1 MNRGIANPFSLPQ
14 VRVVCR
20 LAVLAAA
27 GFFVRDASAT
37 LAEDCR
43 QRVHTAPNEAIELCE
58 RAYTENIADAALAEE
73 MLFRRSDA
81 EVASGAYDAAAATI
95 DRVAGLPGQ
104 DWKRLFRLERRRGIL
119 DYRRDRFAE
128 ALSHF
133 RAGYRLADQH
143 ADAVSLGQ
151 AGNDVG
157 NALRR
162 IGEFREALQAYL
174 GSLDAKR
181 KSSDPQLGPL
191 LNNIGD
197 LYRDLEEPENAARFY
212 AEALAEH
219 QRTGRKLDAAHTL
232 EAIGVLALDRGDL
245 DGALQSLGNAY
256 STFEQGDSPPDELR
270 LCVQLARAA
279 LASGASARAQEWVTR
294 GNALVLDRHLPPST
308 ELVLQDS
315 RVRAAQGQ
323 GREARDLLEATIKTL
338 PEQSLERIPL
348 LEELAKEESA
358 QGDFAAAYETFQK
371 FHAADAHR
379 HKAEHDEQLTQL
391 RVRFEVDEKDREI
404 RLLEAETKAR
414 SLEVRQRTTQLELL
428 AALSLLALAALALW
442 FQRRQQKARV
452 AAAARQARLDA
463 EIAQFRQSALDLG
476 MDRQRLQAALDRS
489 EEAVI
494 VLEGDRVAALNTA
507 ASHWLGMA
515 PTAATGESLSTRV
528 AGLGVALAAL
538 DESGQE
544 QKLAL
549 PGMQG
554 RLVALD
560 DGLAL
565 LGLRA
570 AGKPDITD
578 PMLERFAAPPAPLA
592 TDQEEVL
599 DSDDTDSFR
608 GDIVELMLASVVAWE
623 RSTDSSRIELAEKSR
638 VWRVTIDEGRLRVR
652 ALERYLS
659 LAKLPRLPRWR
670 EVLRTAY
677 FVLAE
682 CALDEAERVDLKR
695 RVENLQAALRRRALH

>member
-1 MNRGIANPFSLPQ
+1 VAGTLT
-14 VRVVCR
+14 VRT
-20 LAVLAAA
+20 
-27 GFFVRDASAT
+27 ASAT

-43 QRVHTAPNEAIELCE
+43 QRVHSAPNVAIELCE
-58 RAYTENIADAALAEE
+58 RAYAENAADATLAEE

-81 EVASGAYDAAAATI
+81 ELAAGGYDAAASTL

-133 RAGYRLADQH
+133 RAGYRLADLH

-162 IGEFREALQAYL
+162 IGEFRDALQAYL
-174 GSLDAKR
+174 GSLEAKR
-181 KSSDPQLGPL
+181 KSGDKQLGPL

-197 LYRDLEEPENAARFY
+197 LYRDLEEPENAERFY

-219 QRTGRKLDAAHTL
+219 ERAGHTLDAAHTL
-232 EAIGVLALDRGDL
+232 EAIGVLALDRGDV
-245 DGALQSLGNAY
+245 DSALKSLGKAY
-256 STFEQGDSPPDELR
+256 DTFTQGDSPPDALR

-279 LASGASARAQEWVTR
+279 LASADPAHAQEWVTR
-294 GNALVLDRHLPPST
+294 GNALVRDHRLPPST
-308 ELVLQDS
+308 ELVLQDA
-315 RVRAAQGQ
+315 RVRAAQGK
-323 GREARDLLEATIKTL
+323 GREARDLLEATLKTL
-338 PEQSLERIPL
+338 PEPGLERIPL
-348 LEELAKEESA
+348 LEELAKEASA
-358 QGDFAAAYETFQK
+358 QGDFAEAYASFQK
-371 FHAADAHR
+371 FHSADARR

-404 RLLEAETKAR
+404 RLLEAETKSR
-414 SLEVRQRTTQLELL
+414 TLEVRQRTTQLELL
-428 AALSLLALAALALW
+428 AALSLLTLAALALG
-442 FQRRQQKARV
+442 FQRRQQQARV

-463 EIAQFRQSALDLG
+463 EIAQYRQAALDLG

-494 VLEGDRVAALNTA
+494 VLEGDRAAALNA
-507 ASHWLGMA
+507 AAARWLGLA
-515 PTAATGESLSTRV
+515 PAQATGEALTTRI
-528 AGLGVALAAL
+528 AGLGAALAML

-544 QKLAL
+544 QQLAL

-560 DGLAL
+560 EGLAL
-565 LGLRA
+565 LSLRA
-570 AGKPDITD
+570 AGKPDRAD
-578 PMLERFAAPPAPLA
+578 PTLERFAAAPALPGPIEDESSIA
-592 TDQEEVL
+592 SA
-599 DSDDTDSFR
+599 DSDAFR
-608 GDIVELMLASVVAWE
+608 RDLVELMLATLAAWE
-623 RSTDSSRIELAEKSR
+623 RSTGSSRIELAEKSR

-682 CALDEAERVDLKR
+682 CALDDTERADLKR
-695 RVENLQAALRRRALH
+695 RVENLQAAVRRRAMQ